1 MLIKIYNDELVEFPD
16 DLAARILATPLLDED
31 VPDYPIEEVNAL
43 IHGVLGALFE
53 EEWTLEQNIAEV
65 RDIYAPQRI
74 PSATNLEK
82 ALALIR
88 HYNENIAVED
98 IAWVSADLVF
108 PCGGNNYKPKPGYVI
123 NQGAKPP
130 ADTATPLSLEGGLN
144 P

>member
-16 DLAARILATPLLDED
+16 DLAARILATPLLDEN
-31 VPDYPIEEVNAL
+31 VPDYSIEEINAL

-53 EEWTLEQNIAEV
+53 EEWTLEKNIAEV

-74 PSATNLEK
+74 PNAANLEK

-108 PCGGNNYKPKPGYVI
+108 PCGGNNYQVKHSYVI
-123 NQGAKPP
+123 DQAPNPTVEAETKPF
-130 ADTATPLSLEGGLN
+130 AIDY
-144 P
+144 